1 MVGTGRFE
9 LPTPRTPSECSTRL
23 SHVPT
28 QGVFLSVHERS
39 RSRATPLE
47 LLRALHIAYAG
58 HAPQSLHEPIQMTNI
73 FRVDNEF
80 HRSIVVRTRL

>member
-28 QGVFLSVHERS
+28 AGDQ
-39 RSRATPLE
+39 
-47 LLRALHIAYAG
+47 LLFPTVVAKPVKNNG
-58 HAPQSLHEPIQMTNI
+58 
-73 FRVDNEF
+73 RVDSRILHQPACF
-80 HRSIVVRTRL
+80 RPLTWMDDPSR